1 MINLTTD
8 EMEHYG
14 TMIIDMVSKN
24 KRFEKFNV
32 AELVSL
38 FSSAIYIVG
47 RRVGESTAIRLNEY
61 EEEEIDTAG

>member
-8 EMEHYG
+8 EMEFYG
-14 TMIIDMVSKN
+14 NMIVEMVSKN
-24 KRFEKFNV
+24 RKFEKFNV

-47 RRVGESTAIRLNEY
+47 RRVGEATAIELNEY
-61 EEEEIDTAG
+61 EENEIDRAG